1 MTHEHAESDQH
12 KKNHKSGKSLV
23 KSAIV
28 YVALGLVVWLGTL
41 IPAPHASMEI
51 AGIVYTTFAGVL
63 AIIAAVFVLIG
74 LIQVWLTPEQVS
86 KVLGR
91 EAGWK
96 GLVLSAIVPMI
107 LGGSLFVIFPLLK
120 TLREKGARTSSV
132 VAFLFAWSAKA
143 PLIPLEIKFLGLPF
157 AALRLAS
164 IPVLAILGGLL
175 AEWFI
180 DRPHN
185 SAISPPLVKE
195 R

>member
-1 MTHEHAESDQH
+1 MNMKHEHAESEQH
-12 KKNHKSGKSLV
+12 KKNHKGSAELV
-23 KSAIV
+23 KSAIIYIALAV
-28 YVALGLVVWLGTL
+28 VAWLGTT
-41 IPAPHASMEI
+41 IITPQAGVHV
-51 AGIVYTTFAGVL
+51 AGIVYKTFAGVL

-86 KVLGR
+86 KVLGK

-96 GLVLSAIVPMI
+96 GLLLSATLPMI

-143 PLIPLEIKFLGLPF
+143 PLLPLEIKFLGLPF

-164 IPVLAILGGLL
+164 IPILAILGGLL
-175 AEWFI
+175 AEWII
-180 DRPHN
+180 DK
-185 SAISPPLVKE
+185 PLRDAGLE
-195 R
+195 IPMR

>member
-1 MTHEHAESDQH
+1 MTHENAATEQH
-12 KKNHKSGKSLV
+12 KKNHKSTRSLV
-23 KSAIV
+23 KSAVV
-28 YVALGLVVWLGTL
+28 YVALGLAVWMGAL
-41 IPAPHASMEI
+41 IPAPHAGMEI
-51 AGIVYTTFAGVL
+51 AGIVYKTFAGVL

-86 KVLGR
+86 KVLGH

-96 GLVLSAIVPMI
+96 GLVLSAILPMI

-157 AALRLAS
+157 AALRLAM
-164 IPVLAILGGLL
+164 IPVLAIVGGLM

-180 DRPHN
+180 DGPNRSALSRP
-185 SAISPPLVKE
+185 LGK
-195 R
+195 